1 MTQEVKMRND
11 HVAIGHFL
19 QSACATRCI
28 EFRDSGFYCENAEV
42 TGRKFI
48 VDLRKLNFG
57 SVSRDDN
64 GTVIVRE
71 GRSLWDCSSDDFGSR
86 HKNSK
91 PAGSAAGEGESF
103 SVEQAIVLSLEDHES
118 GALVKFVADSPHDR
132 AAIGRLCNV
141 YGRHRGSSNAIV
153 KLTTCEHRDKRGY
166 SIKVPELSVVGWEG
180 CYHSSEMD
188 EDVPF

>member
-1 MTQEVKMRND
+1 MRNGYF
-11 HVAIGHFL
+11 AIARFL
-19 QSACATRCI
+19 QSACTTRCI

-48 VDLRKLNFG
+48 VDLRTLNFG
-57 SVSRDDN
+57 SVSREEN

-71 GRSLWDCSSDDFGSR
+71 ARSLWDCSQDDFGPR
-86 HKNSK
+86 HENNK
-91 PAGSAAGEGESF
+91 PAGSATGEGGAF

-118 GALVKFVADSPHDR
+118 GALVKLVADNPHGR
-132 AAIGRLCNV
+132 AAIGRLCNL